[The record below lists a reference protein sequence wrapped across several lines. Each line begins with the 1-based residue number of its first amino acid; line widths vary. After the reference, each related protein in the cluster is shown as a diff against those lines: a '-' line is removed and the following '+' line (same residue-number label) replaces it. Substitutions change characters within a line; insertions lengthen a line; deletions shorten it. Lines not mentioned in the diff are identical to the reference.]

1 MRLLSL
7 ITLVAVYQWAIA
19 APLFDGIKFPL
30 KRAQT
35 KAIIISSTD
44 FNEIRER
51 IVKIV
56 ENVTKYSGKVQNGI
70 SKMDVERNKLNGES
84 SATVAKQKQ
93 LADGRHA
100 LEQRISAVN
109 KEMAT
114 TNEQLQQTIDQVAK
128 VLNEARR
135 RRSNAVRIIG
145 EREARLNNLRQHLS
159 DLQSALARN
168 RQESDQCKEKLLKS
182 THLTETVLQ
191 LLKDLSSLQLN
202 VIHLKEELQARQDLD
217 NEDLGIGWESIN
229 TPLNVI
235 SNYLSNGGFVKD
247 LAGWG
252 IDIKAIYFRLLLTPA
267 KETKGIVVLGLFH
280 KKRDLIYLRSYPL
293 PAARKS
299 CQKEDSVLENLFKK
313 IDPLFKKQAFAL
325 TTLDRTV
332 YTCVLL
338 SHCILPGKHVQW
350 ERVWL
355 RTKLT
360 YGMNG
365 KMGKRLQHSSGMWW
379 YDDTVE
385 TGVAAVCLNKCE
397 IA

>member
-1 MRLLSL
+1 M

-35 KAIIISSTD
+35 KSVIISSAD

-128 VLNEARR
+128 EAQNVQNANNDLNHKRRERPRWHCIWRCRRKWKRAQRGRIEAAERVLNEARR
-135 RRSNAVRIIG
+135 RHSNAVRIKG
-145 EREARLNNLRQHLS
+145 EREARLNNLRQHLA

-252 IDIKAIYFRLLLTPA
+252 IDIKGFDVQSVRALGVDIDEKTAKLLEMST
-267 KETKGIVVLGLFH
+267 
-280 KKRDLIYLRSYPL
+280 
-293 PAARKS
+293 
-299 CQKEDSVLENLFKK
+299 
-313 IDPLFKKQAFAL
+313 
-325 TTLDRTV
+325 
-332 YTCVLL
+332 
-338 SHCILPGKHVQW
+338 
-350 ERVWL
+350 
-355 RTKLT
+355 
-360 YGMNG
+360 
-365 KMGKRLQHSSGMWW
+365 
-379 YDDTVE
+379 
-385 TGVAAVCLNKCE
+385 
-397 IA
+397 